1 MGDMVNPVTSTD
13 EPDIDTADTLCPE
26 EGLLALVA
34 TEFTAI
40 GGTCQVTYGI
50 RAIRRNIRLDDG
62 AAALKRLREAGL
74 HPTLEWNTAYAASPD
89 WTTSY
94 DLHVQLPVLDPI
106 EAAAKLGALG
116 YTISGI
122 VS

>member
-1 MGDMVNPVTSTD
+1 MGELVKPVTNTD
-13 EPDIDTADTLCPE
+13 ELDSEPVDVPCPE

-34 TEFTAI
+34 SDFTAI
-40 GGTCQVTYGI
+40 GGTCHVTYEI
-50 RAIRRNIRLDDG
+50 RVVRRNIRLDDG

-74 HPTLEWNTAYAASPD
+74 HPTLEWNSAYVASPM
-89 WTTSY
+89 Y
-94 DLHVQLPVLDPI
+94 DLHVRLPILDPI

-122 VS
+122 IG

>member
-1 MGDMVNPVTSTD
+1 MGDLVKPATDAD
-13 EPDIDTADTLCPE
+13 EPDIDTADTPCPE
-26 EGLLALVA
+26 EGLLALMA
-34 TEFTAI
+34 TEFTAV
-40 GGTCQVTYGI
+40 GGTCQVTYEM

-74 HPTLEWNTAYAASPD
+74 HPTLEWNSAYVASPM
-89 WTTSY
+89 Y
-94 DLHVQLPVLDPI
+94 DLHVRLPILDPV

-122 VS
+122 IG